1 MWERVFWFVLLWLT
15 VDALIL
21 LWWSGAQRGP
31 DGHHGRREE

>member
-21 LWWSGAQRGP
+21 LWWSSPHDP
-31 DGHHGRREE
+31 DGNHGRREE